1 MTARAVPAPQVPP
14 LLDVR
19 VLEQLLVELSDEPG
33 PARLSV
39 VPATDAPAPPPGA
52 PAPGG
57 VTPPRG
63 LPEPRRGT
71 PSSGSP
77 HPDDRLAPRGA
88 PAPGRGQAP
97 TGSPRPVGAP
107 SPSPSA
113 SGSGRPRALT
123 DGQHACIDFLRFFVD
138 LWPSRWERLDAAV
151 RAGDRAAALDAC
163 LSVKSSAA
171 MVGALRLS
179 GIASHLEGAIRA
191 ADQDGSRAL
200 LSDLREVG
208 ERSMDAMRSWIRAE
222 AGAPPD

>member
-1 MTARAVPAPQVPP
+1 VTARAVPVPQVPP

-39 VPATDAPAPPPGA
+39 VPETDAPAPPPGA

-77 HPDDRLAPRGA
+77 RPDDRFAPRGA
-88 PAPGRGQAP
+88 PAPGRGQAA
-97 TGSPRPVGAP
+97 TRSPRPVGAP
-107 SPSPSA
+107 SPSAPA
-113 SGSGRPRALT
+113 EPRALT
-123 DGQHACIDFLRFFVD
+123 AAQHACIDFLRLFVD
-138 LWPSRWERLDAAV
+138 LWPSRWERLDTAV
-151 RAGDRAAALDAC
+151 RAADRAAALDAC
-163 LSVKSSAA
+163 LSVRSSAA

-179 GIASHLEGAIRA
+179 GLATRLEGTIRA
-191 ADQDGSRAL
+191 ADQAGSLAL
-200 LSDLREVG
+200 LPDLREVG
-208 ERSMDAMRSWIRAE
+208 EQSMDRMRSWIRAE